1 MRKKILLITVS
12 LLAAVLLSGC
22 TGSTTWFGL
31 SASGDVAYVANN
43 TAVHA
48 IDLKTGKE
56 LWSFAGEK
64 STGFSFGRSPKLFVV
79 SPVVTEDGQVIIV
92 SSGNDHT
99 IYAVN
104 PKDIPDPAKPT
115 PNIIWKF
122 ADAKGHWIAVPLIV
136 GDHLF
141 APNADGKI
149 YVLDL
154 KDGQSVKQAVKIIEP
169 FKEAKGQPGRLWA
182 QPVTDGKRL
191 YTTSLDRSVFAIDL
205 ETYKIVWHED
215 LSGAIPGGLVFGSDG
230 MLYVGSYAKQLEK
243 FDPATGK
250 HEPVVN
256 ANGWIWGTPVAD
268 GDNIYFNDVDGYFY
282 SYNVKGGKLNF
293 KPVKPDSAITASPLV
308 LPDRVLVATES
319 GNVYSVDATGSVT
332 LWHESIKGKAYTTPV
347 FADGYVLVSYIESD
361 YYLIAL
367 NNDGDQKWVF
377 PSQ

>member
-12 LLAAVLLSGC
+12 LLAVVLLSGC
-22 TGSTTWFGL
+22 IGSTTWFGL
-31 SASGDVAYVANN
+31 SAAGNVAYIANN

-56 LWSFAGEK
+56 LWSFSGEK
-64 STGFSFGRSPKLFVV
+64 SSGFSFGQSPKLFVV

-92 SSGNDHT
+92 NSGNDHT

-115 PNIIWKF
+115 PNITWKF
-122 ADAKGHWIAVPLIV
+122 SDAKGHWIAVPLIV
-136 GDHLF
+136 GDRLF

-154 KDGQSVKQAVKIIEP
+154 TDGQSVKQAVRIIEP
-169 FKEAKGQPGRLWA
+169 FKDTEGQPGRLWA

-191 YTTSLDRSVFAIDL
+191 YVTSLDRSVFAIDL
-205 ETYKIVWHED
+205 ETYEIAWHEE
-215 LSGAIPGGLVFGSDG
+215 LSGAIPGGMVFGSDG
-230 MLYVGSYAKQLEK
+230 MLYVGSFAKQFEK
-243 FDPATGK
+243 FDPATGQ
-250 HEPVVN
+250 HTPVVD
-256 ANGWIWGTPVAD
+256 AKGWIWGTPVAD

-282 SYNVKGGKLNF
+282 SYNVKEGKLNF
-293 KPVKPDSAITASPLV
+293 ESVKPDGAVTASPLV

-319 GNVYSVDATGSVT
+319 GNVYSIDATGSVT

-347 FADGYVLVSYIESD
+347 SADGYVLVSYIESD
-361 YYLIAL
+361 YYLVAL
-367 NNDGDQKWVF
+367 NNAGDQKWVF
-377 PSQ
+377 PSK